1 MHADQVSP
9 TLYHHH
15 NPNPNRRKGKSAIVT
30 KPQMSDTF
38 YYHKLEFVKVSI
50 IVCKVESTCLS
61 TKNQVALY
69 GKQHTPVYK
78 DAALSTPWNLK
89 VSLCTHLFLPPT
101 TLQETFGMPAAV
113 RCQPQ
118 GQNTSA
124 EDCRFLPGD
133 HHSLSEENRY
143 SRQSTLP
150 T

>member
-1 MHADQVSP
+1 
-9 TLYHHH
+9 
-15 NPNPNRRKGKSAIVT
+15 
-30 KPQMSDTF
+30 MSDMF
-38 YYHKLEFVKVSI
+38 YYHKSEFVKVSI

-61 TKNQVALY
+61 AKYQVALY

-118 GQNTSA
+118 VRTPLLKTVVF
-124 EDCRFLPGD
+124 FLEIIILFLKRID
-133 HHSLSEENRY
+133 IADRALFLHELI
-143 SRQSTLP
+143 L
-150 T
+150 